1 MDGDRERDQERR
13 LTLSEAAEI
22 LGTSKDAVRMRVR
35 RGTLRSEKGA
45 DGRVYV
51 FLNPTANDVHP
62 NPEVEGGEAGP
73 SRELVEEMRGR
84 IEDLREQLASEREA
98 HREARRII
106 AGLVQRVPE
115 LEAAPGAPRPEPRG
129 SDLRAEEAPE
139 QASSGDRRAGPEA
152 SPEGPERRPWWRRM
166 FGGA

>member
-1 MDGDRERDQERR
+1 VDGDRERDQVQR
-13 LTLSEAAEI
+13 LTLTDAAEV
-22 LGTSKDAVRMRVR
+22 LGISKDAVRMRVR

-45 DGRVYV
+45 DGRVHV
-51 FLNPTANDVHP
+51 FLDPTANRVHP
-62 NPEVEGGEAGP
+62 EPGVEGAETAP

-84 IEDLREQLASEREA
+84 IEDLREQLASEREG

-115 LEAAPGAPRPEPRG
+115 LEAAPAPPPQQPRG

-139 QASSGDRRAGPEA
+139 GSTPGGDRAATEAAG
-152 SPEGPERRPWWRRM
+152 EGPERRPWWRRV
-166 FGGA
+166 FGG